1 MTFSR
6 ALNLNLPFVRGAA
19 VALTAAGAGTIC
31 LGGGW
36 FLFIGTSSSESLCV
50 KST

>member
-1 MTFSR
+1 MTLSR
-6 ALNLNLPFVRGAA
+6 VLNLNLPFVRGVAA
-19 VALTAAGAGTIC
+19 ALTVVGFETSC

-36 FLFIGTSSSESLCV
+36 FLLIGTSSSESLCV